1 MISSLASAAAQDA
14 HVDDEGFDHLPESFR
29 RAYERHVDFV
39 WRNLRRLGVAD
50 GDLED
55 AVQETFVVAYRRRDT
70 YRSGASPRGW
80 LYGIV
85 RRIAS
90 RFRRGAMRRGRLH
103 LAIAGAP
110 EAANDLTQ
118 TIEQRDAWR
127 IVEQF
132 VVGLP
137 DDKRDVFVLAE
148 LEGMTGPE
156 IATLLQLN
164 PNTVGSRLRAGRGA
178 FARYLE
184 TMSARERGARL
195 RLEHAAVLDAGRRAP
210 GPDRERRASV
220 GGALALQIG
229 STSTGGWW
237 TTVAGLRAFLLTIGI
252 GTAGVV
258 ATAASL
264 PEENAIVE
272 RADAEQDADPDEAR
286 VVARSRVQ
294 EPAPAVEPPPAPTA
308 TRVEAAPAPI
318 EARPHRSTRVDDV
331 AKAGR
336 AESAAAPREPSED
349 ELLAEAK
356 LLKQIKHAV
365 RNGAHQEALRLADAH
380 AQTFRHGKLAVEA
393 AALRTLALCGL
404 GRDADARRAA
414 AAVARDVP
422 HHPTA
427 RVATEGCLA
436 ERSTSVA
443 TAGEGESI

>member
-14 HVDDEGFDHLPESFR
+14 HVDGEGFDRLPESFR

-39 WRNLRRLGVAD
+39 WRNLRRLGVPD

-148 LEGMTGPE
+148 LEGMTGNE

-195 RLEHAAVLDAGRRAP
+195 RLEHGAVLDAGRRAP
-210 GPDRERRASV
+210 GPDRDRRASV

-229 STSTGGWW
+229 STSSAGWW

-252 GTAGVV
+252 GTAGVI

-264 PEENAIVE
+264 PDEDATIVSSE
-272 RADAEQDADPDEAR
+272 PDDKPLRAEASREHETPSHSETRRAVASAEVPT
-286 VVARSRVQ
+286 
-294 EPAPAVEPPPAPTA
+294 PAAPPASAPQRANTSR
-308 TRVEAAPAPI
+308 TR
-318 EARPHRSTRVDDV
+318 
-331 AKAGR
+331 
-336 AESAAAPREPSED
+336 AAAKHVDTPSQPEAPSPD

-356 LLKQIKHAV
+356 LLKQIKHSL
-365 RNGAHQEALRLADAH
+365 RTGAHGEALRLADTH
-380 AQTFRHGKLAVEA
+380 AQTFTNGKLAVEA
-393 AALRTLALCGL
+393 SALRTLALCGL
-404 GRDADARRAA
+404 GRDAEARRTAA
-414 AAVARDVP
+414 ALAREVP
-422 HHPTA
+422 SHPMA
-427 RVATEGCLA
+427 RVAAEGCPT
-436 ERSTSVA
+436 ESSTSSA
-443 TAGEGESI
+443 TPGEGGSI

>member
-14 HVDDEGFDHLPESFR
+14 HVDDEGLDRLPESFR

-39 WRNLRRLGVAD
+39 WRNLRRLGVPD

-195 RLEHAAVLDAGRRAP
+195 RLEHGAVLDAGRRAP

-229 STSTGGWW
+229 STSSAGWW
-237 TTVAGLRAFLLTIGI
+237 TTFAGLRAFLLTIGI

-264 PEENAIVE
+264 PDE
-272 RADAEQDADPDEAR
+272 DANVVSSQPDDDEPHRVDASRESAPPETTR
-286 VVARSRVQ
+286 TVAASEV
-294 EPAPAVEPPPAPTA
+294 PTPVAAPAVAPPRAST
-308 TRVEAAPAPI
+308 TRPRAAAKHVEAPPESEAPSP
-318 EARPHRSTRVDDV
+318 
-331 AKAGR
+331 
-336 AESAAAPREPSED
+336 D

-356 LLKQIKHAV
+356 LLKQIKHSL
-365 RNGAHQEALRLADAH
+365 RTGAHREALRLADTH
-380 AQTFRHGKLAVEA
+380 AQTFANGKLAVEA
-393 AALRTLALCGL
+393 SALRTFALCGL
-404 GRDADARRAA
+404 GRDADARRT
-414 AAVARDVP
+414 AAVLAREVP
-422 HHPTA
+422 SHPMA
-427 RVATEGCLA
+427 RVATTGCPT
-436 ERSTSVA
+436 ESSTSSA
-443 TAGEGESI
+443 TPGEGGSI

>member
-39 WRNLRRLGVAD
+39 WRNLRRLGVPD

-70 YRSGASPRGW
+70 YRTGASPRGW

-148 LEGMTGPE
+148 LEGMTGTE

-164 PNTVGSRLRAGRGA
+164 PNTVGSRLRAGRSA

-195 RLEHAAVLDAGRRAP
+195 RLEHGAVLDAGRRAP

-229 STSTGGWW
+229 STSSGGWW
-237 TTVAGLRAFLLTIGI
+237 TTFAGLRAFLLTIGI

-264 PEENAIVE
+264 PDDDATSVSSASEEQE
-272 RADAEQDADPDEAR
+272 PLRAEASQQTRREPPAR
-286 VVARSRVQ
+286 VDQTRAVASP
-294 EPAPAVEPPPAPTA
+294 EAPTPTHAA
-308 TRVEAAPAPI
+308 TPRPPRASTPRAREAAKHVETAPQPA
-318 EARPHRSTRVDDV
+318 T
-331 AKAGR
+331 
-336 AESAAAPREPSED
+336 PSED

-356 LLKQIKHAV
+356 LLKQIKHSL
-365 RNGAHQEALRLADAH
+365 RIGAHHEALRLADTH
-380 AQTFRHGKLAVEA
+380 AQAFPNGKLAVEA
-393 AALRTLALCGL
+393 SALRILALCGL
-404 GRDADARRAA
+404 DRDADARRTAA
-414 AAVARDVP
+414 ALARDVP

-427 RVATEGCLA
+427 RVATEGCPTNT
-436 ERSTSVA
+436 STSSA
-443 TAGEGESI
+443 APGEGGSI